1 MSRFGGWLSRGK
13 AAVSHERLDL
23 SAEAQNMDLALRAA
37 EKIMNDD
44 IKGAEEALKGGD
56 SAFHKLAKGTLGFM
70 KSTLGFEQEVMKE
83 ASDMLY
89 EAENSAYTYYHKAQ
103 HDTSAFQSNIYDKG
117 AEFLLCQ
124 AEAQI
129 MSAIVGVLN
138 ESLTE
143 SIKGFYKM
151 RKAYMTLDSLMA
163 METKYMQTRGVQS
176 LEGSRVASKESLKSL
191 ASAQSAGPVINE
203 PKLQTH
209 ATKPSGLRNATGAD
223 EKKDQDSDSDDFFE
237 VDESQPAE
245 RVSSKYEGHLGQAED
260 HREYGG
266 TLDEKLKHLE
276 VHDDFLGTSPAVSD
290 AGSRPP
296 LSRMTTGGSKF
307 GLIEI
312 DPDDQVFKNSLDI
325 FIHSGTN
332 LMFGIISLMI
342 SVIPPAF
349 AKVLS
354 VIGFRGNRE
363 KGMRML
369 WQASKFSNV
378 NGGMAALVL
387 FGWYNGLIGFCD
399 IYSDPD
405 PEVELMDQVEG
416 YPAERLK
423 ALLLEMRTRYPESH
437 LWMIEEARMAAA
449 RRDINE
455 ALELLGKAGKSD
467 MKQLQALQVFEKSLN
482 AQNSHRYELCA
493 ASFLDCVELN
503 AWSQALYYFIA
514 GAAFL
519 QKSRDLAAEGDT
531 KGAEKFEKS
540 AEENIKKAPSF
551 VGKKKMMGRQLPFD
565 VFVQRKVNKWTA
577 HSQAWGCSMLDAVGV
592 PPIEESVFLW
602 NGYKKMNE
610 EQLRKSLQNLDRA
623 EQSPNW
629 EKQGLDEKCV
639 LALLRATIYRNLRQ
653 HEEAQ
658 AILEKV
664 VFPHDKAAFAGQHME
679 TWAAPAAYYEHA
691 VNSWQQRNEYI
702 VRFGTTIAGPTANQE
717 KTPPADIVADRKHV
731 AEARK
736 YVEKAKNWGSYE
748 LDARIGM
755 KITAALGAIT
765 KWEKRNGVA

>member
-1 MSRFGGWLSRGK
+1 MYTGLNMSGFGRWLSRGK

-23 SAEAQNMDLALRAA
+23 TAEAQNMDVALRAA

-44 IKGAEEALKGGD
+44 ISGAVQALQGGD

-70 KSTLGFEQEVMKE
+70 KASLGFEQDVMKE
-83 ASDMLY
+83 AADQLA
-89 EAENSAYTYYHKAQ
+89 EAENSAYTYYYKAQ
-103 HDTSAFQSNIYDKG
+103 NDPTAFTSNIYDKG

-151 RKAYMTLDSLMA
+151 RKAYMTLESLMA
-163 METKYMQTRGVQS
+163 MEQKYMQTRGIQS
-176 LEGSRVASKESLKSL
+176 LDGSRVGSKESLKSL
-191 ASAQSAGPVINE
+191 DSQPSAAVTTSTTAPIIIE
-203 PKLQTH
+203 PKAQPH
-209 ATKPSGLRNATGAD
+209 APKPSGLRKETTFDTAAD
-223 EKKDQDSDSDDFFE
+223 DDDDDFFE
-237 VDESQPAE
+237 AQEVPPDTNDHILNEKM
-245 RVSSKYEGHLGQAED
+245 RHLDVNQN
-260 HREYGG
+260 
-266 TLDEKLKHLE
+266 
-276 VHDDFLGTSPAVSD
+276 VLGTSPTTSEILAMPPQ
-290 AGSRPP
+290 RPP
-296 LSRMTTGGSKF
+296 LSRTTTGGSKF

-312 DPDDQVFKNSLDI
+312 DPDDQVFKNNLDV

-342 SVIPPAF
+342 GVIPPAF
-349 AKVLS
+349 ARILS
-354 VIGFRGNRE
+354 IIGFRGNRE

-405 PEVELMDQVEG
+405 PEIAVMDQVEG

-423 ALLLEMRTRYPESH
+423 GLLTEMRSRYPDSH

-449 RRDINE
+449 KRNIDT
-455 ALELLGKAGKSD
+455 ALDLLGKAGKSD
-467 MKQLQALQVFEKSLN
+467 MKQLQALQVFEKGLN
-482 AQNSHRYELCA
+482 AQNSHRYQLCA
-493 ASFLDCVELN
+493 ETFLECVDLN

-514 GAAFL
+514 GASYL
-519 QKSRDLAAEGDT
+519 QLSRDLGAEGDKT
-531 KGAEKFEKS
+531 GQKKFEKL
-540 AEENIKKAPSF
+540 AEENFKKAPTF

-565 VFVQRKVNKWTA
+565 QYVQRKINKWTA
-577 HSQAWGCSMLDAVGV
+577 HSQAWGCSFLDAVGV

-610 EQLRKSLQNLDRA
+610 QQLRKSLQNLDRA
-623 EQSPNW
+623 EQHPTWS
-629 EKQGLDEKCV
+629 KQAIDEQSIA
-639 LALLRATIYRNLRQ
+639 ALLRATIYRNLRQ
-653 HEEAQ
+653 HKEAQ

-664 VFPHDKAAFAGQHME
+664 VFPHDKQAFTGQHMD
-679 TWAAPAAYYEHA
+679 TWPAPAAYYELA

-702 VRFGTTIAGPTANQE
+702 LRFGTTLAGPTANRKKSTAADLNAD
-717 KTPPADIVADRKHV
+717 KTHVAD
-731 AEARK
+731 ARRN
-736 YVEKAKNWGSYE
+736 VEKAKNWGSYE

-755 KITAALGAIT
+755 KVTAALGAIG
-765 KWEKRNGVA
+765 KWEQRNGTAH